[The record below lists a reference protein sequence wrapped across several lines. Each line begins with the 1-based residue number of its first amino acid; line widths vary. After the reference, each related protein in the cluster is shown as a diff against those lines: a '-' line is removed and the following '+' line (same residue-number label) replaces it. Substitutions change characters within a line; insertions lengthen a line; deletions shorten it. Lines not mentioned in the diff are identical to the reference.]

1 MDNDAREMAFFKV
14 RYEYSQFLFEKVVIA
29 KNANEKKVVFISG
42 FMTAVVIATI
52 FKLSDVVKYSDVKLM
67 PLGVYILAVTC
78 LIFIISCYLL
88 LIMSMTVRKWDP
100 AMSSNATSLLFLPSS
115 KILSSTSQEKTFYEE
130 VALLYTLA
138 YEKNLV
144 INNKMSQ
151 KVSGSYC
158 FLFLS
163 VFSILLLIVVY
174 SYYLI
179 NL

>member
-1 MDNDAREMAFFKV
+1 MDNDAREMAFFKA
-14 RYEYSQFLFEKVVIA
+14 RYEYSQSLFEKVVVA

-52 FKLSDVVKYSDVKLM
+52 FKISDIVKYSDVKLM
-67 PLGVYILAVTC
+67 PWPVYILAAIC
-78 LIFIISCYLL
+78 LIFIVLCYLS
-88 LIMSMTVRKWDP
+88 LIMSMIVRKWDP
-100 AMSSNATSLLFLPSS
+100 AISNDATSLLFLPSS
-115 KILSSTSQEKTFYEE
+115 KILSSTSQEKAFYEE

-138 YEKNLV
+138 YENNLV
-144 INNKMSQ
+144 TNKEMSQ

-174 SYYLI
+174 SYYL
-179 NL
+179 L